1 MDWIEEE
8 GKSIDEAIE
17 RALSRLRAR
26 REEVVVEVLEENRPL
41 LGFFG
46 SANVRIRVG
55 RTPTTSAVQRAVEI
69 LEALLQRMGVNGT
82 AQGQEENGTVSLK
95 ILSSD
100 GGLLIG
106 RHGETIDALQY
117 LVNRIV
123 NRRAVGGE
131 RTRVVIDTAEYR
143 ERRIERLQ
151 SLARKAAQEVKS
163 SGKAVTLAPMSSW
176 DRRVIHL
183 SLKNDRFV
191 ETFSTGDGDHR
202 QVMIALLRRRE
213 EAAPELPNP

>member
-1 MDWIEEE
+1 MDWIQEE
-8 GKSIDEAIE
+8 GKSMDEAIE
-17 RALSRLRAR
+17 RALSRLGAK
-26 REEVVVEVLEENRPL
+26 REEVVVEVLEENRPV
-41 LGFFG
+41 LGLFG
-46 SANVRIRVG
+46 SSRVRIRVG
-55 RTPTTSAVQRAVEI
+55 RAPTTSTVQRAVEV

-82 AQGQEENGTVSLK
+82 AQGQEDNGTVSLK
-95 ILSSD
+95 IQSSE

-123 NRRAVGGE
+123 NRRMAGGD

-143 ERRIERLQ
+143 QKRIERLQ
-151 SLARKAAQEVKS
+151 SLARKAAQQVKS
-163 SGKAVTLAPMSSW
+163 SGMAVTLAPMSSW

-183 SLKNDRFV
+183 ALKNDRLV

-202 QVMIALLRRRE
+202 QVMIALRRRRE
-213 EAAPELPNP
+213 EAAPEPGNP